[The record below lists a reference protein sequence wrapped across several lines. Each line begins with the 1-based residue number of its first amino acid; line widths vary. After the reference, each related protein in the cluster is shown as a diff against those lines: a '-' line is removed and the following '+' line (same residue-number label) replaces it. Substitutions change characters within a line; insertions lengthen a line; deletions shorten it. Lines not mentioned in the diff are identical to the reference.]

1 VGVGCVILVLLIIFA
16 CVLYANNKKDKLT
29 PYQIWSAHYSAK
41 SKDPETVNSSH
52 HYPHHMNED
61 IHHFYSRSPRP
72 SINQH
77 TTFTPHLS
85 TKISH
90 RNSQLGG
97 QLGFQRNSQRDSIP
111 RGSIALQGRNDK
123 PSFPL

>member
-1 VGVGCVILVLLIIFA
+1 M
-16 CVLYANNKKDKLT
+16 YANNKKEKLT

-41 SKDPETVNSSH
+41 TKEAEVVNSPQHS
-52 HYPHHMNED
+52 PHQMNED
-61 IHHFYSRSPRP
+61 IHHFYNRSPRP

-85 TKISH
+85 SKTAY

-97 QLGFQRNSQRDSIP
+97 QLGSQRNSQRDSIP
-111 RGSIALQGRNDK
+111 RGSAAASMVGRGGKMNY
-123 PSFPL
+123 PL